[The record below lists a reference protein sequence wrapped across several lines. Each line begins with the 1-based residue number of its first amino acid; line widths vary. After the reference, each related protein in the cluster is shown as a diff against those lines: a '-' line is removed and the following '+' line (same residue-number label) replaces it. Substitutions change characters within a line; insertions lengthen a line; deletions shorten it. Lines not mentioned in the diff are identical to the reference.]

1 MEWVEIAYPEA
12 YIDVFG
18 LRLNWL
24 LWFLIVSMFSAL
36 LLRKRL
42 GVTL

>member
-1 MEWVEIAYPEA
+1 MERVEIAYSEA

-18 LRLNWL
+18 LRLRWL
-24 LWFLIVSMFSAL
+24 VWFLIVSMVSAL
-36 LLRKRL
+36 LLGKRL